1 MAFNSFWS
9 RAAQQPGHVALIEP
23 NRRAVTA
30 GDLLANA
37 NRLVHGLRALGLQ
50 PGDVIAAV
58 LPSSVEAYELILA
71 IQQAG
76 WYLVPINFHLVGP
89 EIAYILKDCEAS
101 AFVFHER
108 YAPAC
113 EAAIAEAKL
122 PAERVFVVGARPGFA
137 SYESL
142 KAGQPT
148 GQPGDRVLGSTMSY
162 TSGTTGRPKGVRR
175 APATASPDETDLGAA
190 LVNGYGVDPSATD
203 DVHLLCCPW
212 YHTAPLV
219 MSTPSMHLGHP
230 IVIMER
236 FDPERLL
243 DLVERHRVT
252 ITHMVPTQFV
262 RLLALPEED

>member
-1 MAFNSFWS
+1 MAFDNFWS
-9 RAAQQPGHVALIEP
+9 RAQREPDRVALIE
-23 NRRAVTA
+23 AA
-30 GDLLANA
+30 GRTTSAGALLASA
-37 NRLVHGLRALGLQ
+37 NQVVHGLRARGLGRGAVL
-50 PGDVIAAV
+50 AAV
-58 LPSSVEAYELILA
+58 LPNCREAYELILA

-89 EIAYILKDCEAS
+89 EIAYILQDCEAS

-113 EAAIAEAKL
+113 EAAVAEAGL
-122 PAERVFVVGARPGFA
+122 SPERVFVVGARPGFQ
-137 SYESL
+137 SYDSL
-142 KAGQPT
+142 KADLPT
-148 GQPGDRVLGSTMSY
+148 DVPGERALGSTMSY

-175 APATASPDETDLGAA
+175 APAEASPDETDLGAA
-190 LVNGYGVDPSATD
+190 LVNGYGVDPNATD

-252 ITHMVPTQFV
+252 ITQSAGSSTLRPT
-262 RLLALPEED
+262 RPSS